1 VTLFTLE
8 ILTFETAAK
17 VVEMLGLA
25 GRQYSLDI
33 NLGGEG
39 LRGRVRE
46 QQRGEGAGG
55 KAMTRVAETLRQLG
69 VCVCVCVCV
78 CNKGKHSQNSMF

>member
-1 VTLFTLE
+1 MTLLTLE

-25 GRQYSLDI
+25 GRQYSLDV
-33 NLGGEG
+33 NVGGEG
-39 LRGRVRE
+39 LRKRVRE

-55 KAMTRVAETLRQLG
+55 KALTKAAQTLLQL
-69 VCVCVCVCV
+69 
-78 CNKGKHSQNSMF
+78 GKHS